1 MLNKV
6 IKNIL
11 LCVYDESVRR
21 ALHMEKRVTSNTYI
35 SILSSLLSM
44 KKSKMKGVIKMAGPK
59 VKEKESNVKK
69 QVNHEEETSLKGT
82 LASVM
87 ILGGI
92 IVLSWIGVWMLFV
105 TR

>member
-1 MLNKV
+1 
-6 IKNIL
+6 
-11 LCVYDESVRR
+11 
-21 ALHMEKRVTSNTYI
+21 
-35 SILSSLLSM
+35 
-44 KKSKMKGVIKMAGPK
+44 MAGPK